1 MKTKSQQQ
9 KNRLFRVSFHKY
21 VETMRKLVQ
30 ELEIKGIFKG
40 SKKKESVSGSKKG
53 TDSADED
60 ANGSI
65 DSAALEKV
73 QAVLKNFE
81 KNFKG

>member
-1 MKTKSQQQ
+1 
-9 KNRLFRVSFHKY
+9 
-21 VETMRKLVQ
+21 MRKLVQ

-53 TDSADED
+53 TDSADEET
-60 ANGSI
+60 NGSI
-65 DSAALEKV
+65 DSLALEKV